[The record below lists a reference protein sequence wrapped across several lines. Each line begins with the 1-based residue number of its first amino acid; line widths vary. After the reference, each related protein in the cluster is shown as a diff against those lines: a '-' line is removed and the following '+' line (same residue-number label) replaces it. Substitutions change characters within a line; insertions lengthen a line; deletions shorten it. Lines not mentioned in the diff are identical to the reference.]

1 MVYGDRFA
9 PPHILDGAV
18 VIKRDRFA
26 EKSAVPVPIPT
37 RVQAL
42 QAQARLLATEHVQA
56 VIAEMKALEVSAGEI
71 ADGGE
76 AYPAGIRDL
85 CRRLAADLEGA
96 ARTITALAGRR
107 P

>member
-1 MVYGDRFA
+1 MAQENGTTPLTLA
-9 PPHILDGAV
+9 PRRL
-18 VIKRDRFA
+18 A
-26 EKSAVPVPIPT
+26 EKPALPIPT

-42 QAQARLLATEHVQA
+42 QAQARALATEHVQA

-85 CRRLAADLEGA
+85 CRRLAVDLEGA
-96 ARTITALAGRR
+96 AQTITALAGRR

>member
-1 MVYGDRFA
+1 MADGDRRTPLA
-9 PPHILDGAV
+9 LEGAT

-26 EKSAVPVPIPT
+26 EKPAIPATIPT

-42 QAQARLLATEHVQA
+42 QAQARSLASEHVQA
-56 VIAEMKALEVSAGEI
+56 VIAEMQALEASAASI

-85 CRRLAADLEGA
+85 CRRLTSDLESTA
-96 ARTITALAGRR
+96 QTITALAGRR
-107 P
+107 L

>member
-9 PPHILDGAV
+9 PPPPLEGATI
-18 VIKRDRFA
+18 IKRDRFA
-26 EKSAVPVPIPT
+26 EKPALPVPT

-42 QAQARLLATEHVQA
+42 QAQARALAAEHVQA
-56 VIAEMKALEVSAGEI
+56 VVAEMKALEVSAGEI

-85 CRRLAADLEGA
+85 CRRLAADLEGTA
-96 ARTITALAGRR
+96 QTITALAGRR

>member
-1 MVYGDRFA
+1 MAHGDRRA
-9 PPHILDGAV
+9 PLALEGATI
-18 VIKRDRFA
+18 IKRDRFA
-26 EKSAVPVPIPT
+26 AKPAVPAPIPT

-56 VIAEMKALEVSAGEI
+56 VIAEMKALEASAGEI

-85 CRRLAADLEGA
+85 CRRLAADLEGTA
-96 ARTITALAGRR
+96 QTITALAGRR